1 MHRIIAD
8 QSRCHSLPAVF
19 PRLVVSTRTSP
30 TDSVRLFVG
39 HPSSDRSESER
50 LLNNSAARP
59 APKELRSFHHHRK
72 SNNFVVGDR
81 LEDTAHRRSV
91 AGRDPGEETTLLPHR
106 KASAAVLAGNFRQ
119 YVSAF
124 FQVSDNRLSMKL
136 FGNRNALQREKL
148 RQKAVGNWVIHPCSM
163 FR

>member
-30 TDSVRLFVG
+30 TDSVRIFVE

-50 LLNNSAARP
+50 LLNSARP
-59 APKELRSFHHHRK
+59 KEMRFHHHK
-72 SNNFVVGDR
+72 SNNFVVVDR
-81 LEDTAHRRSV
+81 LEDTVRRNV
-91 AGRDPGEETTLLPHR
+91 AGRNPGEDTTLLPRR

-136 FGNRNALQREKL
+136 FGNRGALQREKQ

-163 FR
+163 FRWVR